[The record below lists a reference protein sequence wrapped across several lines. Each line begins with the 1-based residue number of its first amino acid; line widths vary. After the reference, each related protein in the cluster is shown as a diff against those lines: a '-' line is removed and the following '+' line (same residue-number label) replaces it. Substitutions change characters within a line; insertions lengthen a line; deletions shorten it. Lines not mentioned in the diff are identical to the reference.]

1 MDFMEELVSLAAEK
15 GFTTG
20 FLGGGDGIAKQTAE
34 CLLKKYPKL
43 KVFFAGSD
51 TETKIPPVDLLFVA
65 LGHIKQEKWIAENL
79 EKIPVHV
86 AMGVGGSFD
95 YLSGNVPRAPKW
107 MRDLGL
113 EWLFRLILQPW
124 RIKRQLA
131 LLQYLWLVMIK

>member
-1 MDFMEELVSLAAEK
+1 MRIGSDIENTTSGVDLLERLCKYAAEK

-65 LGHIKQEKWIAENL
+65 EAGTGGASVAVGTMFEIVVQPAPIRRNAAARKSCMHIE
-79 EKIPVHV
+79 
-86 AMGVGGSFD
+86 
-95 YLSGNVPRAPKW
+95 
-107 MRDLGL
+107 
-113 EWLFRLILQPW
+113 
-124 RIKRQLA
+124 
-131 LLQYLWLVMIK
+131 